1 MTSKKNDKPT
11 GKAIGGK
18 ARAAKLTAEER
29 KASALKAAKTKKHY
43 STLPTAEY
51 GNSTTVLK
59 VGDIEIPCYVLDDG
73 RRVLSQGG
81 LQAGIGMSKSGG
93 ARGEQ
98 RIVTFL
104 RTLDSKGIVNKELM
118 ARCESPIEF
127 RSKSGGRSIYG
138 FEAEILADICDAVLE
153 ANSQGLLLPQQK
165 HFAKQCEILVR
176 GFARVGIVAL
186 VDEATGYQRERE
198 RDALAKILEAF
209 VAKEIQPYI
218 TTFPADYYEEL
229 FRLRGLE
236 YPPSNPRFRP
246 QYFGT
251 LTNDIVYKRIA
262 PNILEELKKQTK
274 KANKGTKLFQSLTPN
289 IGQQKLREHLSSVVT
304 IMKLSDEYSD
314 FIQKMNRLHPRFDET
329 INLELDDKDK

>member
-1 MTSKKNDKPT
+1 MVDFKKEVT

-18 ARAAKLTAEER
+18 ARAAKMTAEQR
-29 KASALKAAKTKKHY
+29 KASAIKAAQVKKHY
-43 STLPTAEY
+43 ATLPMAEY
-51 GNSTTVLK
+51 GNNSTVLK

-93 ARGEQ
+93 VRGEQ
-98 RIVTFL
+98 RIVSFL
-104 RTLDSKGIVNKELM
+104 RSFESKGIINSELV
-118 ARCESPIEF
+118 ARCAQPIEF
-127 RSKSGGRSIYG
+127 RVKSGGRSVYG

-153 ANSQGLLLPQQK
+153 ANSRGALLPQQK

-246 QYFGT
+246 QYFGL

-262 PNILEELKKQTK
+262 PNVLEELKKQTK
-274 KANKGTKLFQSLTPN
+274 KAAKGTKLFQSLTPN
-289 IGQQKLREHLSSVVT
+289 IGLQKLREHLSSVIT
-304 IMKLSDEYSD
+304 IMKLSNDYPD
-314 FIQKMNRLHPRFDET
+314 FISKLNRIHARFDET
-329 INLELDDKDK
+329 MQLELDDNDK

>member
-1 MTSKKNDKPT
+1 MQSEDKNEPT
-11 GKAIGGK
+11 GKAKGGK
-18 ARAAKLTAEER
+18 ARAEKMTPEQR
-29 KASALKAAKTKKHY
+29 KESSKKAALAKKHY

-51 GNSTTVLK
+51 GNSTTALK

-93 ARGEQ
+93 SRGEQ
-98 RIVTFL
+98 RIVTLL
-104 RTLDSKGIVNKELM
+104 RALEAKGILNNDLV
-118 ARCESPIEF
+118 ARCATPIEF
-127 RSKSGGRSIYG
+127 RVKSGGRSIYG

-153 ANSQGLLLPQQK
+153 ANSRGALLPQQK

-246 QYFGT
+246 QYFGV

-262 PNILEELKKQTK
+262 PNVLEELKKQTK
-274 KANKGTKLFQSLTPN
+274 KAAKGTKLFQSLTPN
-289 IGQQKLREHLSSVVT
+289 IGHQKLREHLSSTVT
-304 IMKLSDEYSD
+304 IMKLSNDYPD
-314 FIQKMNRLHPRFDET
+314 FIQKLNRIHPRFDST
-329 INLELDDKDK
+329 LQLGLEDTDR